1 MKQLLIDI
9 INDKIRTNNGR
20 TRYRSPLVGFASA
33 SDPLFH
39 KLREVANPDHLLP
52 EEMLPGA
59 ESVIAFFLPF
69 DNELIKLNRRDPY
82 VSREWAEAYVET
94 NQLIKD
100 ICKEISRQL
109 ADMGYNAAYEM
120 PTHNFDYE
128 RLLSSWSHKHVAYVC
143 GLGSFGRNTMLIT
156 AKGCAGRFGS
166 LVIDKYLEPD
176 ATTRELYHPY
186 CAECDYCVR
195 VCPISALGDDGL
207 NKAACYQRLLEVN
220 EFFDDLSL
228 SDVCGKCAN
237 GPCAFRSP
245 GEHVTR
251 SA

>member
-33 SDPLFH
+33 CDPLFH

-109 ADMGYNAAYEM
+109 ADMGFNAAYEM
-120 PTHNFDYE
+120 PTHNFDYK

-143 GLGSFGRNTMLIT
+143 GLGSFGRNTIVT
-156 AKGCAGRFGS
+156 ANPS
-166 LVIDKYLEPD
+166 
-176 ATTRELYHPY
+176 
-186 CAECDYCVR
+186 
-195 VCPISALGDDGL
+195 
-207 NKAACYQRLLEVN
+207 
-220 EFFDDLSL
+220 
-228 SDVCGKCAN
+228 
-237 GPCAFRSP
+237 
-245 GEHVTR
+245 
-251 SA
+251 